1 MVSAL
6 TWVLAGIVAYTF
18 VGMALRARGLLPD
31 YIRLS
36 GPITTLHTGRGRA
49 FLDRLAARR
58 RFWRAW
64 GNLGLGI
71 ALVVMVGSFLLV
83 VVGAYSAIV
92 DPQPTALNEPRNV
105 LAIPGVNDF
114 LPLSVAPEIVT
125 GLVLGLIVH
134 EGGHGL
140 LCRVED
146 IEIDSLGLAFFTL
159 IPVGAFVE
167 PDEEELREASRG
179 AQLRMFAAGVTNNF
193 ALSLIALAVLFG
205 PVMGAF
211 AVVDGAPVGGVV
223 PGSAAD
229 QAGIDRGDVLTEVD
243 GQRVASAGDLDAVLA
258 NTSERTITV
267 DRREGDPV
275 SVNRSLVVTSASA
288 DRSPL
293 GINATVTAVNGTPVS
308 TERGFERAAR
318 NATVAALETDGGE
331 TVTAPLGAAVR
342 VAEDGPLAS
351 EDAPSGERLVITSV
365 GDRRTATA
373 ADLTDAIASQSP
385 GEPVTVVGYVDGER
399 QRYEVT
405 LAEADTVG
413 AALGV
418 ASIEQGTNGFVVD
431 EFGIKDYPAGSFLE
445 ILGGDAEGTAA
456 GSLSFAQ
463 RVFFVLLL
471 PFAGAGA
478 AGIDFNFAGFTG
490 IATNFYEVEGVLGA
504 FGTEPAFLVANL
516 LFWAGWINLVIGQF
530 NCVPTFPLDGGHL
543 LRAGT
548 ESVVSRLPLPDKRR
562 VVTTV
567 SVTVTLVMIGSLLG
581 MVFLPQLLA

>member
-6 TWVLAGIVAYTF
+6 TWVLAGIVAYTL

-31 YIRLS
+31 YVRLS

-49 FLDRLAARR
+49 LLNKLAARR

-64 GNLGLGI
+64 GNLGVGI

-92 DPQPTALNEPRNV
+92 DPQPTQLNQPRNV

-114 LPLSVAPEIVT
+114 LPLSVAPEIIT

-167 PDEEELREASRG
+167 PDEEELRESSRG
-179 AQLRMFAAGVTNNF
+179 SQLRMFAAGVTNNF

-229 QAGIDRGDVLTEVD
+229 QAGIDRGDVLTGVD
-243 GQRVASAGDLDAVLA
+243 GQRVASTADLDAALA
-258 NTSERTITV
+258 NTSERTIAV
-267 DRREGDPV
+267 NRREGEPV
-275 SVNRSLVVTSASA
+275 SVERSLVVTSAA
-288 DRSPL
+288 AGAPL
-293 GINATVTAVNGTPVS
+293 DINATVTAVDGTEVY

-318 NATVAALETDGGE
+318 NATVATLRTDGGE
-331 TVTAPLGAAVR
+331 TVTTPLGASVL
-342 VAEDGPLAS
+342 VAEDGPLAA
-351 EDAPSGERLVITSV
+351 EGAPAGESLVITAV
-365 GDRRTATA
+365 GDRRTVAAT
-373 ADLTDAIASQSP
+373 DLTDAVASQSP
-385 GEPVTVVGYVDGER
+385 GEPVTVVGFVDGER

-405 LAEADTVG
+405 PAETDAGGLT
-413 AALGV
+413 LGI
-418 ASIEQGTNGFVVD
+418 ASIERGTSGFVVD

-445 ILGGDAEGTAA
+445 ILGGDAEDTAT

-490 IATNFYEVEGVLGA
+490 IATNFYEVEGALGA
-504 FGTEPAFLVANL
+504 FGTEPAFLFANL

-543 LRAGT
+543 LRAST

-581 MVFLPQLLA
+581 MVFLPQLLT

>member
-6 TWVLAGIVAYTF
+6 TWVLAGIVAYTL

-31 YIRLS
+31 YVRLS

-49 FLDRLAARR
+49 LLNKLAARR

-64 GNLGLGI
+64 GNLGVGI

-92 DPQPTALNEPRNV
+92 DPQPTQLNQPRNV

-114 LPLSVAPEIVT
+114 LPLSVAPEIIT

-167 PDEEELREASRG
+167 PDEEELRESSRG
-179 AQLRMFAAGVTNNF
+179 SQLRMFAAGVTNNF

-229 QAGIDRGDVLTEVD
+229 QAGIDRGDVLTGVD
-243 GQRVASAGDLDAVLA
+243 GQRVASTADLDAALA
-258 NTSERTITV
+258 NTSERTIAV
-267 DRREGDPV
+267 DRREGEPV
-275 SVNRSLVVTSASA
+275 SVERSLVVTSAA
-288 DRSPL
+288 AGAPL
-293 GINATVTAVNGTPVS
+293 DINATVTAVNGTEVY

-318 NATVAALETDGGE
+318 NATVATLRTDGGE
-331 TVTAPLGAAVR
+331 TVTTPLGASVL
-342 VAEDGPLAS
+342 VAEDGPLAA
-351 EDAPSGERLVITSV
+351 EGAPAGESLVITAV
-365 GDRRTATA
+365 GDRRTVAAT
-373 ADLTDAIASQSP
+373 DLTDAVASQSP

-405 LAEADTVG
+405 PAETDAGGLT
-413 AALGV
+413 LGI
-418 ASIEQGTNGFVVD
+418 ASIERGTSGFVVD

-445 ILGGDAEGTAA
+445 ILGGDAEDTAT

-490 IATNFYEVEGVLGA
+490 IATNFYEVEGALGA
-504 FGTEPAFLVANL
+504 FGTEPAFLFANL

-543 LRAGT
+543 LRAST

-581 MVFLPQLLA
+581 MVFLPQLLT